1 MAEESD
7 DGNTNWQRRVGL
19 AVFGVAAIVAVYTV
33 TYHWAVTTIPDPER
47 VEDRSIVESA
57 QVVIEALTTAGF
69 GGDTDLWADHVE
81 LSLFALVI
89 NLTGVLL
96 VFLAIPLFAVPLFRQ
111 ALNPEPPTE
120 SSLTD
125 HIVICGYSTVDDV
138 LKRELAA
145 ADRPHLFVEAD
156 RERALELVAAGERV
170 VHGDAEQIDT
180 LRRAN
185 AGRASTLVANIDDR
199 TNPTVVLSARRLNP
213 DLDIIS
219 VVATQEAVPHHRYA
233 GADEVIVSKESLGE
247 SLALRSMKT
256 VSERFREAVD
266 VQDGLS
272 FDEYLV
278 TEGSELAGRRLDG
291 VRAFDEHGIT
301 VIGGWFGARFL
312 VSPPPDTEIV
322 ENSILL
328 VSGEHAVLEEL
339 GTRRLPSHQGNP
351 ERVVVCGYGDVGRLA
366 TETLQNAD
374 ISTTVIDRR
383 GFDGVDITGDVTTQ
397 QTLERAALDEA
408 RAVILALDD
417 DVTSVYA
424 SLIIKHLEPDV
435 EVIVRANNSEN
446 VWKLYNAGA
455 DYVLSLPGVTGE
467 TLAARVIDE
476 EAILTPHDEFEFVET
491 EAPGLTGQTLAQAD
505 IRNRTGCTVVGIE
518 RDGDLLTD
526 LGPGVVLE
534 PGDVLVA
541 AGAPAAADRFREFAT
556 GS

>member
-185 AGRASTLVANIDDR
+185 VDRASTLVANIDDR

-397 QTLERAALDEA
+397 KTLERAALDEA

-435 EVIVRANNSEN
+435 EVIVRANNSET

-541 AGAPAAADRFREFAT
+541 AGAPAAAERFRELAAE
-556 GS
+556 S